1 MSELRHDHPPG
12 AAETRAA
19 AFDPGLR
26 RYMLGVYNKVG
37 LGLALA
43 AGVAYLTAT
52 VPWLRDAMFTTVEQP
67 NGAPRT
73 WLSLVGSLVAFAPV
87 LLLLAAS
94 GRVLSSPT
102 PARTGAL
109 YWSVVALVGASL
121 GVLFL
126 SFTGLSI
133 AMTLVV
139 SALGFAGLSL
149 VGYTTSKDLMGF
161 RGFLV
166 MGLIG
171 LVVSLAANLV
181 LHSALIEYVTGV
193 VGVLIFA
200 GLITYDSQRLKMSYY
215 RLHDSGASLAA
226 ASDLGA
232 LSLFINFVNLFQFL
246 LMAVSGQRR

>member
-1 MSELRHDHPPG
+1 MSELHPGHPPG
-12 AAETRAA
+12 AAGAEVASV
-19 AFDPGLR
+19 DEGLR
-26 RYMLGVYNKVG
+26 HYMLGVYNKVALG
-37 LGLALA
+37 LGLA

-52 VPWLRDAMFTTVEQP
+52 VPWLRDAMFTTI
-67 NGAPRT
+67 PRPDGSPRV
-73 WLSLVGSLVAFAPV
+73 WLSLIGSLVAFAPV
-87 LLLLAAS
+87 FLLLACS
-94 GRVLSSPT
+94 GTVLAKPT
-102 PARTGAL
+102 PARTGML

-121 GVLFL
+121 GALFL
-126 SFTGLSI
+126 SFTGISI

-149 VGYTTSKDLMGF
+149 VGYTTARDLMGLKS
-161 RGFLV
+161 FLL

-171 LVVSLAANLV
+171 LILSLAANLV
-181 LHSALIEYVTGV
+181 LRSPAIEYVAGI

-200 GLITYDSQRLKMSYY
+200 GLIAYDSQRLKMSYY
-215 RLHDSGASLAA
+215 QLKDSGASPAA